1 MNAPIIAPKNKTR
14 IIMFGDSFVSSGNFG
29 DLMVYFASLSGFE
42 LSINAISYNNKS
54 SDFDYTAVDLVHPL
68 KNAATPGFE
77 FVKTC
82 NTETFEWVLGDPND
96 ADLLLL
102 QAPRGEIFAESADK
116 DAVTAAYT
124 DLCSRFKT
132 AYPQGKVLFIAPPAF
147 SDIDQKYWDKWGV
160 SPLSQDAQKQ
170 LIADF
175 ARKLAEKV
183 GVNLRTLQQYEI
195 RAKDINK
202 AAGATLLALAKVL
215 GCRVEDLLEYD
226 NNEIDDNED
235 V

>member
-82 NTETFEWVLGDPND
+82 NTETFEWVLGDPKMPV
-96 ADLLLL
+96 L
-102 QAPRGEIFAESADK
+102 IF
-116 DAVTAAYT
+116 
-124 DLCSRFKT
+124 
-132 AYPQGKVLFIAPPAF
+132 
-147 SDIDQKYWDKWGV
+147 
-160 SPLSQDAQKQ
+160 
-170 LIADF
+170 
-175 ARKLAEKV
+175 
-183 GVNLRTLQQYEI
+183 
-195 RAKDINK
+195 
-202 AAGATLLALAKVL
+202 
-215 GCRVEDLLEYD
+215 
-226 NNEIDDNED
+226 
-235 V
+235 